1 MEFLYRAQYFL
12 NLLHYAAL
20 LGEWGDGE
28 KKLFDMGVVY

>member
-20 LGEWGDGE
+20 LGEWGERDW
-28 KKLFDMGVVY
+28 Y